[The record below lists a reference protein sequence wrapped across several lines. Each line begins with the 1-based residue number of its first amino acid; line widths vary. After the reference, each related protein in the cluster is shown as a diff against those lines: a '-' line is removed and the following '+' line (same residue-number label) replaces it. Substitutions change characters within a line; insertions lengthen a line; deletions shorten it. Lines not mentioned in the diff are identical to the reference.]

1 MYDTHFA
8 VCVRVCVGWQPVG
21 SVWSL
26 QASINQI
33 VDSVAMEPK
42 PG

>member
-1 MYDTHFA
+1 M
-8 VCVRVCVGWQPVG
+8 CVFIGLQPLA
-21 SVWSL
+21 SVRSL